1 MGFLSLLA
9 MVIRVAMVDL
19 MSAIP
24 LAASCT
30 DSWITL
36 IPLIFMLTASPRRV
50 LACGTHQATRLHSG
64 GSRERGGVGKQT
76 HVSFV
81 LSASSCCSDSV
92 RVVLLE

>member
-1 MGFLSLLA
+1 M
-9 MVIRVAMVDL
+9 RVAMVDL

-36 IPLIFMLTASPRRV
+36 IPLVFMLTASPRRV
-50 LACGTHQATRLHSG
+50 FACGIHQATRLHSG
-64 GSRERGGVGKQT
+64 GSRERGGVGKLRERGGVGKQT